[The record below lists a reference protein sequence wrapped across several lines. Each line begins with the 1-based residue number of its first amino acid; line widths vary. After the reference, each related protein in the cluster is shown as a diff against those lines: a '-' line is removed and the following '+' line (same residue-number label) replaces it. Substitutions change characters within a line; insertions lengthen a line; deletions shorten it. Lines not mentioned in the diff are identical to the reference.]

1 MLLCVPKAASGD
13 NAEPLIQNRDTSS
26 IRILR
31 RAPIK
36 LLAAPEVVDDSP
48 SESHVR
54 QAFNIATTTQTE
66 RGHVVPAEHR
76 NVKSNY
82 RERQER
88 LHVLTEFTDRPL
100 SSTNLRPV
108 TVQHLDQATTIQLP
122 VSRPSGGHTFQLTD
136 QLTAKPESQPAY
148 AVGDTAKHSPAT
160 ARVRT
165 RPVRQV
171 QSTLEP
177 PLRGSE
183 VLPVE
188 KLEDDVLVPLA
199 SLPVADDITMNRTDG
214 LVTLI
219 ATGADLPGVLRLI
232 ADHHQLNLVLSP
244 DIQGPVT
251 VSIRGARLDEVL
263 DAILG
268 VAGFSWHRVGN
279 LLYVTGTS
287 STTMSPRVQG
297 RTVRVYPLNYVA
309 AQEVEAVAN
318 RLLSPVGN
326 AFISES
332 AADDQLRTT
341 EMLIVEDTSE
351 AHARIAQYISQIDI
365 APKQVLVEAHVL
377 QVALSDDER
386 HGINLKSLARLDG
399 SRLTLEGSGF
409 AGENINGPSL
419 ALRLDGTDMDG
430 LIELIQSNTNSRTL
444 ASPKLS
450 VVNHQEARIQIGQ
463 RLPYSVATTTQTATV
478 QSVQFLDVGILLTVQ
493 PIITDDGNILMTVL
507 PKVSGGRITES
518 GFPEEET
525 TELSTTILMPDGGGV
540 VIGGLIREEDTQ
552 SEARVPG
559 LGKVPVVGKLFSRR
573 TQEHRRNELIIAL
586 VTHVLP
592 DVYPPRSH
600 EMCEL
605 ERTLPE
611 YSKRELRHPA
621 LGAATIPASRHGQR
635 VLHTSRATKTNDA
648 ARSRTRR

>member
-1 MLLCVPKAASGD
+1 M
-13 NAEPLIQNRDTSS
+13 
-26 IRILR
+26 
-31 RAPIK
+31 
-36 LLAAPEVVDDSP
+36 
-48 SESHVR
+48 
-54 QAFNIATTTQTE
+54 
-66 RGHVVPAEHR
+66 
-76 NVKSNY
+76 
-82 RERQER
+82 
-88 LHVLTEFTDRPL
+88 
-100 SSTNLRPV
+100 
-108 TVQHLDQATTIQLP
+108 
-122 VSRPSGGHTFQLTD
+122 
-136 QLTAKPESQPAY
+136 
-148 AVGDTAKHSPAT
+148 
-160 ARVRT
+160 
-165 RPVRQV
+165 
-171 QSTLEP
+171 
-177 PLRGSE
+177 
-183 VLPVE
+183 
-188 KLEDDVLVPLA
+188 
-199 SLPVADDITMNRTDG
+199 
-214 LVTLI
+214 
-219 ATGADLPGVLRLI
+219 
-232 ADHHQLNLVLSP
+232 
-244 DIQGPVT
+244 T

-297 RTVRVYPLNYVA
+297 RTVQVYPLNYVA

-332 AADDQLRTT
+332 ASDDQRRTT
-341 EMLIVEDTSE
+341 ETLIVEDTRE
-351 AHARIAQYISQIDI
+351 AHARIAQYISQIDV

-377 QVALSDDER
+377 QVALTDDER
-386 HGINLKSLARLDG
+386 HGVNLKSLARLDG
-399 SRLTLEGSGF
+399 SKVTLEGSGF
-409 AGENINGPSL
+409 ASENLNGPSL

-463 RLPYSVATTTQTATV
+463 RLPYSVATTTQTSTI

-525 TELSTTILMPDGGGV
+525 TELSTTILMPDGGGI
-540 VIGGLIREEDTQ
+540 VIGGLIREEDNQTQ
-552 SEARVPG
+552 SRVPG
-559 LGKVPVVGKLFSRR
+559 LGRVPVVGKLFSRK

-592 DVYPPRSH
+592 DVYSARAH

-611 YSKRELRHPA
+611 YSKRDLRHPG
-621 LGAATIPASRHGQR
+621 LGSQAMPPNVHGHR
-635 VLHTSRATKTNDA
+635 VLHTSRATKPHTP
-648 ARSRTRR
+648 ARR